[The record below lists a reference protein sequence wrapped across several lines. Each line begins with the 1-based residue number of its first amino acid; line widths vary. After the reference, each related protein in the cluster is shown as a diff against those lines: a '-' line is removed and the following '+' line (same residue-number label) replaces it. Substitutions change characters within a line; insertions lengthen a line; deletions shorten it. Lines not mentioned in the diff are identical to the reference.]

1 MKKDFKIQPFK
12 YVDAV
17 ILPGKLAVPVEKVQ
31 INKEIQGA
39 IHKK

>member
-1 MKKDFKIQPFK
+1 MRKDLQIQPFK

-31 INKEIQGA
+31 VKETKNA
-39 IHKK
+39 SNS

>member
-1 MKKDFKIQPFK
+1 MRKDLQIQSFK

-31 INKEIQGA
+31 TNKETKNA
-39 IHKK
+39 SNS